1 MIYIIVENRF
11 HRLSQV
17 LDTLGSLGE
26 NAIPTVFI
34 ASEFV
39 ILGVGE
45 VLGYDLSISIH
56 AETRDLGI
64 LTHEK
69 RANSEKF
76 AHSITRND
84 GHNTSSSFNGSI
96 KYHPYRKKTMDIA
109 IYFMSAPW

>member
-26 NAIPTVFI
+26 NAILTVFI

-56 AETRDLGI
+56 AEIRDLGI
-64 LTHEK
+64 LTK
-69 RANSEKF
+69 REQIARNSHIVLHATMATIPLARSMVLLSTTLTGKKQYILPF
-76 AHSITRND
+76 
-84 GHNTSSSFNGSI
+84 TS
-96 KYHPYRKKTMDIA
+96 
-109 IYFMSAPW
+109 

>member
-1 MIYIIVENRF
+1 MIYIIVESRF

-17 LDTLGSLGE
+17 LDRE
-26 NAIPTVFI
+26 NAILTVFI

-56 AETRDLGI
+56 AEIRDLGI
-64 LTHEK
+64 LTQREQIA
-69 RANSEKF
+69 RNSHI
-76 AHSITRND
+76 HSITRND
-84 GHNTSSSFNGSI
+84 GHNTSSSFNGFLLSTTLTG
-96 KYHPYRKKTMDIA
+96 KKIMHIA

>member
-26 NAIPTVFI
+26 NAILTVFI

-56 AETRDLGI
+56 AEIRDLGI
-64 LTHEK
+64 LTK
-69 RANSEKF
+69 REQIARNSHI
-76 AHSITRND
+76 HSITRND

-96 KYHPYRKKTMDIA
+96 KYHPYRKKTMHIA